1 MVSMRRRQIAA
12 GCVNTTVSMPLP
24 SRSWRRKCADFSP
37 SKTDNPC
44 GMPRGFLR
52 RAERDDVFPCLNP
65 LQPILHGGEPK
76 TQISFLY
83 CSQRKI
89 VKPTPACTSGW
100 QALNPLSL
108 PKTPA
113 SAPAGRAGRCAA
125 APFFRRADNAAL
137 QPAASWGNR
146 RSISTPTG
154 RSAITASA
162 RWPQ

>member
-1 MVSMRRRQIAA
+1 MRA
-12 GCVNTTVSMPLP
+12 V
-24 SRSWRRKCADFSP
+24 
-37 SKTDNPC
+37 
-44 GMPRGFLR
+44 FLR

-89 VKPTPACTSGW
+89 VKTDARLYVGMAGLKPTLFCRKRQRQRQRVG
-100 QALNPLSL
+100 Q
-108 PKTPA
+108 
-113 SAPAGRAGRCAA
+113 AA
-125 APFFRRADNAAL
+125 AQQRRFSAGL
-137 QPAASWGNR
+137 IMLLSSSAASCGVNR